1 MAKAPAKKSAD
12 EAVAKKSTPTA
23 KAEKVEKA
31 PKVEAKAEKPAKTE
45 AKPASGP
52 SAARAAHLAAQESAA
67 AEHRKTQSIKTRRG
81 VVLSNKMDKTVVVEI
96 TRPYQHNKYGKFLK
110 QRIRHKAHDA
120 DNKCN
125 IGDIVVI
132 EETRPLSKDKRWR
145 VTEIAVAAT
154 TV

>member
-1 MAKAPAKKSAD
+1 MAEKTKKPAA
-12 EAVAKKSTPTA
+12 A
-23 KAEKVEKA
+23 KAEKA
-31 PKVEAKAEKPAKTE
+31 PAAEKPAK
-45 AKPASGP
+45 APKAVK
-52 SAARAAHLAAQESAA
+52 AA
-67 AEHRKTQSIKTRRG
+67 APVSATAGAQVEERKKSIKTRRG

-96 TRPYQHNKYGKFLK
+96 SRRYQHPKYGKFLK

-145 VTEIAVAAT
+145 VVEIAVAASA
-154 TV
+154 V

>member
-1 MAKAPAKKSAD
+1 MTAQAD
-12 EAVAKKSTPTA
+12 
-23 KAEKVEKA
+23 A
-31 PKVEAKAEKPAKTE
+31 PKVGEERQK
-45 AKPASGP
+45 
-52 SAARAAHLAAQESAA
+52 
-67 AEHRKTQSIKTRRG
+67 SIKTRRG

-96 TRPYQHNKYGKFLK
+96 SRRYQHPKYGKFLK

-145 VTEIAVAAT
+145 VIEIAVAASA
-154 TV
+154 V